1 VPDPDT
7 VAAAL
12 ARLVN
17 GTDGPPAETEDN
29 EPPPARV
36 VADAEAALDR
46 LPTAARF
53 VADGGEQRLQR
64 VVESGA
70 VDDQLANRG
79 RAVLTALSRL
89 RAATS
94 PDDSG
99 RSVHPADGDD
109 HFHRGRTTLLKG
121 AGVATER

>member
-1 VPDPDT
+1 MPDPDT

-17 GTDGPPAETEDN
+17 GTDGPPAETEGS

-89 RAATS
+89 RAATH
-94 PDDSG
+94 PDGLAS
-99 RSVHPADGDD
+99 SVYPPVDED